1 MPSAESRI
9 DEERVAA
16 VRAFN
21 RFYTPLIG
29 LLGDRFL
36 GTPYSLT
43 EGRVIFELAQREE
56 TEVVELRRELDLDAG
71 YLSRILA
78 RFEAAGIA
86 TRGRSERDRR
96 RQVVRLTRRGRGRF
110 RVLDR
115 RSAAEIG
122 GLLSRL
128 DDSGQEEVVSAMGS
142 IRRALGNGSGP
153 EPAVRLREP
162 LPGDLGWIVERHGA
176 LYAREH
182 GWDARFEAL
191 VAEIVA
197 EFAASRDP
205 SRERAWIAEAHGGVR
220 AGCILCVA
228 KSRPIAQLRLLLVEP
243 RFRGLGVGRRLVDEC
258 VSFARAAGYR
268 EMTLWTNDV
277 LTSARPIYDGA
288 GFDPVDEEAHE
299 KFGPRVR
306 GQHMRLRL

>member
-16 VRAFN
+16 VREFN
-21 RFYTPLIG
+21 RFYTPLIA

-115 RSAAEIG
+115 R
-122 GLLSRL
+122 
-128 DDSGQEEVVSAMGS
+128 
-142 IRRALGNGSGP
+142 
-153 EPAVRLREP
+153 
-162 LPGDLGWIVERHGA
+162 
-176 LYAREH
+176 
-182 GWDARFEAL
+182 
-191 VAEIVA
+191 
-197 EFAASRDP
+197 
-205 SRERAWIAEAHGGVR
+205 
-220 AGCILCVA
+220 
-228 KSRPIAQLRLLLVEP
+228 
-243 RFRGLGVGRRLVDEC
+243 
-258 VSFARAAGYR
+258 
-268 EMTLWTNDV
+268 
-277 LTSARPIYDGA
+277 
-288 GFDPVDEEAHE
+288 
-299 KFGPRVR
+299 
-306 GQHMRLRL
+306 

>member
-1 MPSAESRI
+1 MPSAESRTVE
-9 DEERVAA
+9 EERVAA

-43 EGRVIFELAQREE
+43 EGRVICELAQREE

-96 RQVVRLTRRGRGRF
+96 RQVVRLTRRGRGGF

-115 RSAAEIG
+115 RSAAELG

-128 DDSGQEEVVSAMGS
+128 A
-142 IRRALGNGSGP
+142 GSGP
-153 EPAVRLREP
+153 
-162 LPGDLGWIVERHGA
+162 G
-176 LYAREH
+176 
-182 GWDARFEAL
+182 
-191 VAEIVA
+191 
-197 EFAASRDP
+197 
-205 SRERAWIAEAHGGVR
+205 
-220 AGCILCVA
+220 
-228 KSRPIAQLRLLLVEP
+228 
-243 RFRGLGVGRRLVDEC
+243 
-258 VSFARAAGYR
+258 
-268 EMTLWTNDV
+268 
-277 LTSARPIYDGA
+277 GA
-288 GFDPVDEEAHE
+288 GSALGSTRPAP
-299 KFGPRVR
+299 G
-306 GQHMRLRL
+306 